1 MTELEK
7 MRAGEVYSMFDDE
20 LDLLRAKAERL
31 IFQFNHEP
39 DRQTRRAYLEELG
52 VDMHPSAHIQQPFT
66 TCYGCHIKLGA
77 NSFINWDAVI
87 LDHGGVTIGEQVLI
101 GPKVQIYTVNHALD
115 ATARAAGEEQAQPV
129 VIGDRAWIGG
139 GVIILPGVTIGKE
152 AIVAAGAVVTR
163 DVAPGDRVGGNPAK
177 SLAKK

>member
-1 MTELEK
+1 

-39 DRQTRRAYLEELG
+39 DRQTRRRHLEELG
-52 VDMHPSAHIQQPFT
+52 IKMHPSAHIQQPFT
-66 TCYGCHIKLGA
+66 TCYGCHITLGA

-87 LDHGGVTIGEQVLI
+87 LDHGGVTIGDQVLI

-115 ATARAAGEEQAQPV
+115 AAARAAGEERAQPV

-139 GVIILPGVTIGKE
+139 GVIILPGVTIGEE

-177 SLAKK
+177 SLVRK